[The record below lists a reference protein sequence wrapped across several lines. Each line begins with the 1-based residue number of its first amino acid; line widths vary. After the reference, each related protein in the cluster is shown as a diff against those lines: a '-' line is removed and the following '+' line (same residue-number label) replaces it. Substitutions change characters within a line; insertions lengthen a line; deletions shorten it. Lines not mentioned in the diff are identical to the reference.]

1 MIRQTA
7 ALWSAVQLPPS
18 NWRCPARRSEA
29 SRRPSM
35 TLERS
40 ASERIPSGQVT
51 LDWTFRYP
59 RLLWKWLHRSEM
71 AGPARDSLIRVN
83 ISLIGR
89 FNSLLDRIKFPV
101 RIRRELPSK
110 ALILFPEFKPLAG
123 LGGLPRTKFL
133 VYSQLAGNLGS
144 ETSSLKTASSS
155 GESGAN
161 RNWSAE
167 AGPGAIL
174 HRGTEGSNPPPS
186 SGESVSALNPSAGG
200 EESRGF
206 AAVCSCMGT

>member
-7 ALWSAVQLPPS
+7 ALWSPVQLPPS

-40 ASERIPSGQVT
+40 ASEQIPSGQVT

-133 VYSQLAGNLGS
+133 VYFP
-144 ETSSLKTASSS
+144 ASREFGFRDEFAQDCLLQRRVRCKPAPI
-155 GESGAN
+155 GEHA
-161 RNWSAE
+161 
-167 AGPGAIL
+167 
-174 HRGTEGSNPPPS
+174 TEVMPS
-186 SGESVSALNPSAGG
+186 YSMADTMTRL
-200 EESRGF
+200 R
-206 AAVCSCMGT
+206 

>member
-7 ALWSAVQLPPS
+7 ALWSPVQLPPS

-40 ASERIPSGQVT
+40 ASEQIPSGQVT

-59 RLLWKWLHRSEM
+59 RLLWKWLH
-71 AGPARDSLIRVN
+71 PIRVN

-123 LGGLPRTKFL
+123 LTNKIPCIFPARREF
-133 VYSQLAGNLGS
+133 
-144 ETSSLKTASSS
+144 
-155 GESGAN
+155 
-161 RNWSAE
+161 
-167 AGPGAIL
+167 
-174 HRGTEGSNPPPS
+174 
-186 SGESVSALNPSAGG
+186 
-200 EESRGF
+200 GF
-206 AAVCSCMGT
+206 RDEFAQDCLLQRRVACEP